1 MTEDK
6 VDKIVRIVR
15 QVYWVYPRLSIIDLA
30 PRDCQLIWDVHVALY
45 VVDCWNRS
53 PAHQLANALH
63 LRLGFEH
70 QQDLLADDDVDI
82 YAHVLLHL
90 VARLSRRLILLL
102 LHARINCYATFL
114 GTRIILHLC
123 LHARCWWRLILHPD
137 LLIVILKAQIEVADH
152 ADVHV
157 LADAAVSLQNL
168 LNKCGN
174 LLKEIVQV
182 HGRTP
187 FIIISGFDVVIILVK
202 LRAGLVYRCIDLPVI
217 PEFADGFSFL
227 CDYVV

>member
-1 MTEDK
+1 M
-6 VDKIVRIVR
+6 
-15 QVYWVYPRLSIIDLA
+15 
-30 PRDCQLIWDVHVALY
+30 
-45 VVDCWNRS
+45 
-53 PAHQLANALH
+53 
-63 LRLGFEH
+63 
-70 QQDLLADDDVDI
+70 
-82 YAHVLLHL
+82 
-90 VARLSRRLILLL
+90 
-102 LHARINCYATFL
+102 
-114 GTRIILHLC
+114 
-123 LHARCWWRLILHPD
+123 
-137 LLIVILKAQIEVADH
+137 LIVILKAQIEVADH